1 MTENFKLIEK
11 RKRLR
16 SWLIV
21 AGVILFVTLVG
32 LLKNRADMSQ
42 WLYTEPVTARLEQL
56 RADGTPV
63 AVFFH
68 SPDCSSC
75 KQVQASLNAVYPEF
89 KDSVALLD
97 LDVTNL
103 RYRDLVNQAGVQTAP
118 TLLLVNA
125 TGEEKLIVG
134 EISPEALRAELAAL
148 VGGAP

>member
-1 MTENFKLIEK
+1 MTDNYKPIEQ
-11 RKRLR
+11 RKNLR

-21 AGVILFVTLVG
+21 LGVILFVALVG
-32 LLKNRADMSQ
+32 LLKTGIDMRRWQ
-42 WLYTEPVTARLEQL
+42 YTEPVTARLEQL
-56 RADGTPV
+56 RVDGTPV
-63 AVFFH
+63 VVFFH

-89 KDSVALLD
+89 KNSVALLD

-103 RYRDLVNQAGVQTAP
+103 RYRDLVNRVGVQTAP

-125 TGEEKLIVG
+125 EGEETLIVG

-148 VGGAP
+148 TGGAP

>member
-1 MTENFKLIEK
+1 MTENNKLIEK

-21 AGVILFVTLVG
+21 AGVILFVALVG
-32 LLKNRADMSQ
+32 LLKNRIDTSQ

-63 AVFFH
+63 VVYFH

-75 KQVQASLNAVYPEF
+75 KQVQASLNEVYPEF

-103 RYRDLVNQAGVQTAP
+103 RYRDLVNQVGVQTAP

-125 TGEEKLIVG
+125 AGEEKLIVG
-134 EISPEALRAELAAL
+134 EISAQRLRAELAVLA
-148 VGGAP
+148 GGVR

>member
-1 MTENFKLIEK
+1 MTENYKQIER
-11 RKRLR
+11 RKKLR

-21 AGVILFVTLVG
+21 LGVIVFVTLVG
-32 LLKNRADMSQ
+32 LIKNRIDVSK

-56 RADGTPV
+56 RAEGTPV
-63 AVFFH
+63 VVFFH

-103 RYRDLVNQAGVQTAP
+103 RYRDLVNQVGVQYAP

-125 TGEEKLIVG
+125 AGEEKLIVG
-134 EISPEALRAELAAL
+134 EISEQALRTELETLA
-148 VGGAP
+148 GGAR